1 MLGMKK
7 AILTLFVLQA
17 LVGFAQPESDTTN
30 AAPPSISPTGIFEWA
45 EAETVS
51 LIDTALSFA
60 GIRYRWGANEPDK
73 GFDCSGF
80 VQRVYRDALGM
91 MLPHSAY
98 SMSLQG
104 KTVGLS
110 DLKPGDLVFFNTLKH
125 QFSHVGIYIGDNQF
139 IHAPRTGK
147 TVQID
152 NLKDP
157 YWIKHYNG
165 ARRVDTSTPETPR

>member
-1 MLGMKK
+1 
-7 AILTLFVLQA
+7 
-17 LVGFAQPESDTTN
+17 
-30 AAPPSISPTGIFEWA
+30 
-45 EAETVS
+45 
-51 LIDTALSFA
+51 
-60 GIRYRWGANEPDK
+60 
-73 GFDCSGF
+73 